1 MKINERKKRKKILV
15 VDDDNIHCFMLN
27 STLSRWGY
35 KISTA
40 EDGLTAIE
48 KVQKQIF
55 DLVLMDIRMPRVSG
69 LEALVEI
76 KSYNP
81 SLPVILMT
89 AYVAEENVAEA
100 RKRGAS
106 DFLTKPFDM
115 DELKKAI
122 GRALT
127 K

>member
-1 MKINERKKRKKILV
+1 MREKKRKKILV
-15 VDDDNIHCFMLN
+15 VDDDNIHCFMLK

-35 KISTA
+35 KVSTA

-55 DLVLMDIRMPRVSG
+55 DLVLMDIRMPRISG

-81 SLPVILMT
+81 SIPVILMT
-89 AYVAEENVAEA
+89 AYAAEENIAEA

-122 GRALT
+122 SRALT